1 MKSRENQEFIDFW
14 EKNRARRAT
23 FSYQFWFGLPI
34 GMLFSLPILVNFIL
48 GQFWY
53 KRADAVGSSQFNP
66 LVLVIGVIFIAT
78 FAAILYKKF
87 QWERNEDRYKELTRK
102 KG

>member
-1 MKSRENQEFIDFW
+1 MKMSENKEFVAFW
-14 EKNRARRAT
+14 AKNREKRRQ
-23 FSYQFWFGLPI
+23 FSYQFWTGLPI
-34 GMLFSLPILVNFIL
+34 GFLFSLPILVNFIL

-66 LVLVIGVIFIAT
+66 LVLVFGVTIIAT
-78 FAAILYKKF
+78 FAAVLYKRF

-102 KG
+102 KD